1 MLSEKIFVNKQ
12 FLDDLN
18 SNCNITLCKYCL
30 SKWGY
35 YPNENF
41 QAIIDAQNPKDY
53 IDVNIIGNNN
63 TIYIADTFI
72 EDDLVCLSLPNAIN
86 INLEYSIVL
95 FYNKESNNVTQENLI
110 ACIIYTQNLYDAA
123 VIPLVNYADNRI
135 YLDLRSL
142 PLKAHLLTFMSPY
155 QSPVLEATT
164 EHAPVFHKHLT
175 KPSNITPEPNSTDY
189 NSASC
194 LPNSYTDSLAVVAAI
209 AENCELDTSADDN
222 KINEDGIITSNYI
235 TADQDA
241 VEFFRNKIGCAYEWA
256 HSKLCTEDL
265 VDAQNIV
272 LISDLTTP
280 INS

>member
-35 YPNENF
+35 SQTENF
-41 QAIIDAQNPKDY
+41 QAIIDAPNPKDY
-53 IDVNIIGNNN
+53 INDNIIGDNN

-72 EDDLVCLSLPNAIN
+72 EDDLVCLSLPSSTN

-95 FYNKESNNVTQENLI
+95 FYNKEPSNENVV
-110 ACIIYTQNLYDAA
+110 ACIMYTQNLYDAA
-123 VIPLVNYADNRI
+123 VLPLVNYADNRI

-155 QSPVLEATT
+155 PSQAIGATI
-164 EHAPVFHKHLT
+164 EHAPPYHRHLT
-175 KPSNITPEPNSTDY
+175 RPSNINPEPNSTDY
-189 NSASC
+189 NSNSC
-194 LPNSYTDSLAVVAAI
+194 LPNSYTDSVAVAAAI
-209 AENCELDTSADDN
+209 KENSELEAGTEGN
-222 KINEDGIITSNYI
+222 KINEDGIVTSNYI
-235 TADQDA
+235 NANQDA
-241 VEFFRNKIGCAYEWA
+241 QTFFRNKVGLAYEWA
-256 HSKLCTEDL
+256 HSRLCTEDL

-280 INS
+280 LEG